1 MGAIALDGM
10 LRKEP
15 FCDSTSIFQGFGRQ
29 FFKRQREVLEPSWE
43 GTKPTDYMFPTTRPI
58 EGETLRKGRSQAVIG
73 NLLME
78 VATFVRFMLSF
89 HTIGES

>member
-10 LRKEP
+10 LRKKP
-15 FCDSTSIFQGFGRQ
+15 FRDSTSIVPGFGRQ
-29 FFKRQREVLEPSWE
+29 FFKRQSEVLEPSWE

-58 EGETLRKGRSQAVIG
+58 EGETLSKGRFKALLV

-78 VATFVRFMLSF
+78 VATFVRPIHFILCS
-89 HTIGES
+89 TES